1 MKKFL
6 CLIICSLNFV
16 ACSSKPE
23 TKIMGA
29 KFNSIDECLA
39 SIKNK
44 TEEAL
49 DPMTDKPE
57 HVSGFLGKTG
67 LQFNCEAKRTGTEG
81 TYVDGWYQ
89 TQDVQK

>member
-6 CLIICSLNFV
+6 CLMICSLSFV
-16 ACSSKPE
+16 GCSNEPE
-23 TKIMGA
+23 PQIMSA
-29 KFNSIDECLA
+29 KFNSMDECLA
-39 SIKNK
+39 SIKSK
-44 TEEAL
+44 TGEAL

-67 LQFNCEAKRTGTEG
+67 LQFNCEVKHTGTEG

-89 TQDVQK
+89 EKITN